1 MTASSSGKELFDTFT
16 RHAAAW
22 TGAGQASGA
31 VQIDRQRLHIGAR
44 CASPAID
51 SGTVAAQ
58 SFGGG
63 LLACAM
69 QGQLRQ
75 SITRHNRQDEKY
87 APCLGLNAQLA
98 GGFSWV
104 DGCGRRHDSGAQGK
118 VWSQNGPIQW
128 RQSTLLAGAVSQCHV
143 AASAALL
150 ERWLAD
156 APGSMAARRIEGY
169 LLARHQAEG
178 YRASRLSGFVTR
190 AAIRLQ
196 ALLTTQPPALAQ
208 RLQIEGLALAI
219 LGAWLDMPHE
229 RPAGGPQGRHRRAV
243 HDAIDLIRAHP
254 ADDFSISALARRVG
268 LNECYLK
275 SGFRECTGMGIAVYV
290 RQQRMEQALALL
302 EQGCQPVHEVARHVG
317 YRNKSHF
324 ARAFRLAHG
333 CLPSQVRPGGG
344 EDVPEPPE
352 PGGAP
357 G

>member
-254 ADDFSISALARRVG
+254 ADDFSISALARR
-268 LNECYLK
+268 
-275 SGFRECTGMGIAVYV
+275 
-290 RQQRMEQALALL
+290 
-302 EQGCQPVHEVARHVG
+302 
-317 YRNKSHF
+317 
-324 ARAFRLAHG
+324 ARA
-333 CLPSQVRPGGG
+333 
-344 EDVPEPPE
+344 
-352 PGGAP
+352 
-357 G
+357 